1 MSTELLLLFVM
12 APIAIVALTA
22 AAVFFWLNVVNAMRV
37 IYDERGTVC
46 FGWKFSK
53 KVFMPAC
60 IDVDGPEAIAY
71 GGASMLFGLV
81 MTLGCASIGYLS
93 INAFDIR
100 LSTYSVAFV
109 VFLICSRPI
118 MRALVQR
125 SPAREQIERVLV

>member
-1 MSTELLLLFVM
+1 MSTELLLFVM
-12 APIAIVALTA
+12 APAAIVALAA

-46 FGWKFSK
+46 LGWKFSK
-53 KVFMPAC
+53 KVLVPAC
-60 IDVDGPEAIAY
+60 IDVDGPEVIAY
-71 GGASMLFGLV
+71 GGASMLLGLV
-81 MTLGCASIGYLS
+81 MTLGCAGIGYLAIS
-93 INAFDIR
+93 AFNIR